1 MWNIRLK
8 PTPSLLKIKSYKN
21 FYKFCIIPILRKQ
34 KVTQTN
40 FTCIAALE
48 TSVSKRAKEL
58 FNSSP
63 LPVTHKEKLMDRLN
77 VPVKPLK
84 SQAKAVTPQQWKFIQ
99 ELVSED
105 GRVTLKE
112 AAIRAGYSEKNA
124 SWDAS
129 RLTNPKHFPQVVA
142 AIQEYRQQLAQKYGT
157 NFERHMR
164 DLQNIRD
171 AALEAGNYGA
181 AVSAEYRRGQALGTI
196 YIDRKEI
203 RVGTIDS
210 MSKEEVQRKLEEI
223 KATYGTPPQ
232 ELIDIT
238 PEEIEEPPETILEA
252 MRNGERSRRAPVQ
265 KGEGTSSECGDN
277 ENREPSELGV
287 SGLPDSLTE
296 ERIRDDGAEGS
307 DIGEAGEDKP
317 TSDSVCV
324 EALEDGDAD
333 VSVSGVAPESD
344 QEDI

>member
-1 MWNIRLK
+1 
-8 PTPSLLKIKSYKN
+8 
-21 FYKFCIIPILRKQ
+21 
-34 KVTQTN
+34 
-40 FTCIAALE
+40 
-48 TSVSKRAKEL
+48 
-58 FNSSP
+58 
-63 LPVTHKEKLMDRLN
+63 
-77 VPVKPLK
+77 
-84 SQAKAVTPQQWKFIQ
+84 
-99 ELVSED
+99 
-105 GRVTLKE
+105 
-112 AAIRAGYSEKNA
+112 
-124 SWDAS
+124 
-129 RLTNPKHFPQVVA
+129 
-142 AIQEYRQQLAQKYGT
+142 
-157 NFERHMR
+157 
-164 DLQNIRD
+164 
-171 AALEAGNYGA
+171 
-181 AVSAEYRRGQALGTI
+181 
-196 YIDRKEI
+196 
-203 RVGTIDS
+203 

-324 EALEDGDAD
+324 EAPEDGDAD
-333 VSVSGVAPESD
+333 VSVSGVAPESG